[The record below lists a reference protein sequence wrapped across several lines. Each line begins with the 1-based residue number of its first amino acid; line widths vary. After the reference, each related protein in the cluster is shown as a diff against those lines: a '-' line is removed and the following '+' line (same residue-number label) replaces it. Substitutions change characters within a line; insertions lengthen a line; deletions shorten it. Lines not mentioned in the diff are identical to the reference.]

1 MLVDPEG
8 TNLVYH
14 GRRNGTCATLGTPWT
29 YGNHSR
35 LAPSE
40 KFFSCYGTCTAS
52 YKNRVGSNNYN
63 VALLIS
69 QQHKAR
75 LLDGSPYTSSPSPTI
90 MSFIYVFL
98 GPSDID
104 GPRNR
109 HFEEEIK
116 SNTMKRI
123 HVHKFHLHIY
133 HHLNLTNNAH
143 EQSVPRPR

>member
-1 MLVDPEG
+1 MDVGTVHVQLWELHGLMEIIVD
-8 TNLVYH
+8 
-14 GRRNGTCATLGTPWT
+14 
-29 YGNHSR
+29 
-35 LAPSE
+35 
-40 KFFSCYGTCTAS
+40 
-52 YKNRVGSNNYN
+52 NNYN

-116 SNTMKRI
+116 
-123 HVHKFHLHIY
+123 
-133 HHLNLTNNAH
+133 
-143 EQSVPRPR
+143 